1 MPLLVTTD
9 RNINLIFSFNV
20 MNIHDGKLKNTF
32 LIELYRRCMI
42 KIKILLLTIMINA
55 FKTILLCNHSSNV

>member
-20 MNIHDGKLKNTF
+20 MNIHDGKLKN
-32 LIELYRRCMI
+32 
-42 KIKILLLTIMINA
+42 K
-55 FKTILLCNHSSNV
+55 CNNR